1 MPEKNGFKMV
11 LMAVIPLTVG
21 ILLTMISYL
30 MSEPKKNSQDID
42 KLQDAVKTLTVQAT
56 VNIAEIKV
64 RQVDIKEDM
73 KDIAETVKKL
83 DAKVESKIDTVN
95 TNLKLILQKLD
106 E

>member
-21 ILLTMISYL
+21 ILLTMIGYL